1 MLLNERDEQLSI
13 SQFTKLCRDLGD
25 VYRAHGMRQDDRV
38 VLSGENSVE
47 FVVALFALLELGV
60 SICLLDRKLLP
71 DMSVELLSDS
81 GATWFVS
88 DHGDLDAEYDRVRVR
103 WLSIGD
109 VVAQARAAGSASGA
123 NEATAAPLALAEW
136 GKRTD
141 GLIIWSSGS
150 TGRPKGIVRSAA
162 SVIRNIDST
171 LATMGYT
178 ESDVLLPLLPFTHQ
192 YGFSLLLLWWRTGCT
207 LLPHNGSSINAALQS
222 ILAERVTVVD
232 AVPATY
238 RTMLRILE
246 KRKEL
251 VPQLASVRMW
261 CVGGEPLSSELA
273 ETFVH
278 RIGKPLLDGYG
289 SSEVGNIALATVD
302 NPVHSGRPL
311 DRVQVEVIGNVGA
324 PVPAGEIGE
333 IVVHSPDMMIGVLEP
348 GGRVRPVKRHRFHT
362 DDVGFLDVH
371 GNLRVLGRKNAVHRF
386 GHTLYPDALAEKASA
401 CGAPV
406 RVIPVD
412 SAERGTQLV
421 FFVADAAER
430 PVAHWRQL
438 IRPLLAEHE
447 RPNRIIVL
455 PEFPLNNVGKTDR
468 QALTDAACSATALL
482 DAKSSFPLTSLM
494 TATGDLANIPF
505 ADRAVALTDVARLLR
520 ERSGE
525 VMELLTKVCN
535 RKTARDEIDSAIGA
549 LDGAISEV
557 GRTAPPSIDQLA
569 VLMPSNIP
577 LYSYVLYLLIPSLYT
592 RRVVF
597 RPSRRIADVTR
608 KLHDLLDG
616 AHGLPIVLDE
626 SEQNA
631 FLEGE
636 GAKSAAVVFTGTY
649 DNAQK
654 ILSSLRPDQLFIYFG
669 QGVNPFVIG
678 ADTQVSE
685 AVDGLL
691 RARMLNSGQDCFGPD
706 VAFVHTS
713 ISAHF
718 CNLLCRR
725 VDALRYGGFD
735 DATADYGPMFYM
747 DAFDQALEYLRK
759 NRQYVAAGGTVELAE
774 GHLRPTVLIRPA
786 DTQIKPV
793 ELFAPIFNIV
803 PFSSTEWL
811 HTMLRHPYYEERAM
825 AATVYGD
832 MPETVQLLGQK
843 HAVSVNETIL
853 DIESGNEPFGGRGIR
868 ANYVAIGKKR
878 YAQPLLLSQ
887 VVAEYLGAADRVVGR
902 VS

>member
-1 MLLNERDEQLSI
+1 MLLNERGEQLST
-13 SQFTKLCRDLGD
+13 SQFTKLCRDLGA
-25 VYRAHGMRQDDRV
+25 VYREHGMHSEDRV
-38 VLSGENSVE
+38 VLSGENSAE
-47 FVVALFALLELGV
+47 FVLSLFALLELGV
-60 SICLLDRKLLP
+60 SVCLLDRRLLP
-71 DMSVELLSDS
+71 DVSVELLSDS

-88 DHGDLDAEYDRVRVR
+88 DHDHLDAEYDRLRIR
-103 WLSIGD
+103 WLSIAD
-109 VVAQARAAGSASGA
+109 AVAQARAGGSCDDVPV
-123 NEATAAPLALAEW
+123 EPLGLVEW
-136 GKRTD
+136 ARRGD
-141 GLIIWSSGS
+141 GLVIWSSGS

-162 SVIRNIDST
+162 SVLRNVDRT
-171 LATMGYT
+171 LARMGYR

-192 YGFSLLLLWWRTGCT
+192 YGFSLLLLWWRSGST
-207 LLPHNGSSINAALQS
+207 LLAYNSSSINAALHS
-222 ILAERVTVVD
+222 IIERRVTVVD
-232 AVPATY
+232 AVPASY
-238 RTMLRILE
+238 LTMLRIME

-251 VPQLASVRMW
+251 VPQLDSVRMW
-261 CVGGEPLSSELA
+261 CVGGEPLSTELA
-273 ETFVH
+273 TTFLD
-278 RIGKPLLDGYG
+278 RTGKPLLDGYG
-289 SSEVGNIALATVD
+289 SSEVGNIALANLD
-302 NPVHSGRPL
+302 NPVYSGQPVDGVR
-311 DRVQVEVIGNVGA
+311 VEVIGNVGA
-324 PVPAGEIGE
+324 PVPAGVVGE
-333 IVVHSPDMMIGVLEP
+333 IVVHSPDTMVGVLEP

-362 DDVGFLDVH
+362 DDVGFLDAQ

-421 FFVADAAER
+421 FFVEDAQER

-447 RPNRIIVL
+447 RPNKVIVL
-455 PEFPLNNVGKTDR
+455 REFPLNNIGKTDR
-468 QALTDAACSATALL
+468 KALTEAACAATALH
-482 DAKSSFPLTSLM
+482 DAKSSLSPLSLM

-505 ADRAVALTDVARLLR
+505 TDRAAALTDVVKLLR

-535 RKTARDEIDSAIGA
+535 RKTARDEIDTSINALNGA
-549 LDGAISEV
+549 VSEV
-557 GRTAPPSIDQLA
+557 ARSAPPEIDQLA

-608 KLHDLLDG
+608 KLHDLLG
-616 AHGLPIVLDE
+616 GVHGLPIVLDE

-636 GAKSAAVVFTGTY
+636 GAKSAAVVFTGAY
-649 DNAQK
+649 DNAQQ

-669 QGVNPFVIG
+669 QGVNPFVVG
-678 ADTQVSE
+678 ADAQVSD

-735 DATADYGPMFYM
+735 DPMADYGPMFYM
-747 DAFDQALEYLRK
+747 DAFDGALEYLRK
-759 NRQYVAAGGTVELAE
+759 HRQYVAAGGSVELAE

-786 DTQIKPV
+786 DTQIKPA

-803 PFSSTEWL
+803 PFSSVDWL

-825 AATVYGD
+825 AATVYGN
-832 MPETVQLLGQK
+832 MPETVELLGQK
-843 HAVSVNETIL
+843 HAVSINETIL
-853 DIESGNEPFGGRGIR
+853 DIENGNEPFGGRGIR
-868 ANYVAIGKKR
+868 ANYVAFKKKR
-878 YAQPLLLSQ
+878 HARPLLLSRII
-887 VVAEYLGAADRVVGR
+887 AEYLGEADRAGGLA
-902 VS
+902 S